1 MAPDV
6 SYTYI
11 ALAAQRAALTT
22 AADDLAGAMESAHGT
37 ETGVQAPVGRT
48 SLRESLEGAIGA
60 TRAQLR
66 LGEDD
71 VAGMTDRL
79 LTIESQVEE
88 LDLRLGSGWEE
99 LSLW

>member
-1 MAPDV
+1 
-6 SYTYI
+6 
-11 ALAAQRAALTT
+11 
-22 AADDLAGAMESAHGT
+22 MESAHGT

-66 LGEDD
+66 LGEDE
-71 VAGMTDRL
+71 VAGMTERL
-79 LTIESQVEE
+79 LTIETQVEE

-99 LSLW
+99 ISLW

>member
-22 AADDLAGAMESAHGT
+22 AVDDLADAMESAHGT

-79 LTIESQVEE
+79 LTIETQVEE